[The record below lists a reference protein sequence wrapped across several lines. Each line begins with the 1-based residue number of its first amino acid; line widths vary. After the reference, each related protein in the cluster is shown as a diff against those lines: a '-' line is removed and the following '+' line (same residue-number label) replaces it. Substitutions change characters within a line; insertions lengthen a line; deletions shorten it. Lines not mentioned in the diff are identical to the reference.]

1 MFSKEET
8 IMNKSAMIG
17 VLSGVAAIAIFANST
32 ANAENNLSNDITSQV
47 DMTANAVFL
56 VSEEVTANSVEKYR
70 NAKTLT
76 KEELID
82 LLKLT
87 GFEGKSLKIAWAT
100 AMKESMG
107 NPKSFNGN
115 KSTGDNSYGLFQIN
129 MLGYLGAER
138 RDQFNLDS
146 NKDLFDPVTNAAIAY
161 HMSDGGKDWS
171 AWKGITWKTKE
182 WMERY

>member
-1 MFSKEET
+1 
-8 IMNKSAMIG
+8 MNKSAMIG
-17 VLSGVAAIAIFANST
+17 VLSGVAAIAFFANSA
-32 ANAENNLSNDITSQV
+32 ANAENNLNNSIKYDA
-47 DMTANAVFL
+47 DLTAKAVFS
-56 VSEEVTANSVEKYR
+56 VSKEENNKKGLKKYR

-82 LLKLT
+82 LLELV
-87 GFEGKSLKIAWAT
+87 GFKGKSLEIAWAT

-107 NPKSFNGN
+107 TPTSFNGN
-115 KSTGDNSYGLFQIN
+115 RKTGDNSYGLFQIN
-129 MLGYLGAER
+129 MIGDLGEDR
-138 RDQFNLDS
+138 RDKFDLDK
-146 NKDLFDPVTNAAIAY
+146 NKDLFDPVTNAEIAY